1 MMFALTENEI
11 WMERFTPCA
20 ADHLLLKPLLVAV
33 RRAVAQKVLLLS
45 RWLENQLVLS
55 NLHRNRFKRKLMNT
69 NILKRQE
76 VLRGKTSWRE
86 TQQPNLIMKGRN
98 QRQINE

>member
-1 MMFALTENEI
+1 
-11 WMERFTPCA
+11 
-20 ADHLLLKPLLVAV
+20 
-33 RRAVAQKVLLLS
+33 
-45 RWLENQLVLS
+45 LS